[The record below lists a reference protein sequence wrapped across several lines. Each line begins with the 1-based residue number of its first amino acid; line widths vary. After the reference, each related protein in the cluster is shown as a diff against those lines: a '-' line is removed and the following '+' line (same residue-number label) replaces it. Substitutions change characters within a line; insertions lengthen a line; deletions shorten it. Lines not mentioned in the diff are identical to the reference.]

1 MESRNADYNTA
12 YMRGSDGVDYLGAG
26 TLNTNKRWNAI
37 VINEDAVITSGV
49 FVRKDKTTVITY
61 SPTWL
66 GVTLAAGAF
75 IPLPFME
82 VEAGVEEQVYCKGLT
97 VASGSVLLYID

>member
-1 MESRNADYNTA
+1 MEPKNAAYNTA
-12 YMRGSDGVDYLGAG
+12 FMRGSDGVDYLAAG
-26 TLNTNKRWNAI
+26 TLATNKRWNAI

-49 FVRKDKTTVITY
+49 FVRQDKVTVITY

-66 GVTLAAGAF
+66 GVTIAAGNLL
-75 IPLPFME
+75 PMPFME
-82 VEAGVEEQVYCKGLT
+82 VEAGLEEQVYCKSLT